1 MEAKD
6 IVLDA
11 LERIRSILHRTL
23 TGLTLDDLHRQPS
36 ADTNSIAWLTWH
48 LTRVQDKQVSDL
60 AGREQ
65 AWIVDGWHAR
75 FDKPA
80 DPDDTGQRY
89 TAEQV
94 ASLRP
99 RDPQVLLDY
108 NKAVYQRSVEYI
120 QTLSPADLDRELN
133 EPRWNPLPTVGVRL
147 VSILADN
154 LQHTGQALYLRGCIE
169 DRHWYPA

>member
-1 MEAKD
+1 MDPKD
-6 IVLDA
+6 VLVDGYSRIPQLLGMA
-11 LERIRSILHRTL
+11 LD
-23 TGLTLDDLHRQPS
+23 GLTAEQLAYRPNEE
-36 ADTNSIAWLTWH
+36 ANSVAWLAWH

-99 RDPQVLLDY
+99 ADPAVLLDY
-108 NKAVYQRSVEYI
+108 NKAVQERTAEYI
-120 QTLSPADLDRELN
+120 RTLQPADLDRELN

-147 VSILADN
+147 VSILSDN
-154 LQHTGQALYLRGCIE
+154 LQHSGQALYLRGCIE
-169 DRHWYPA
+169 GKHWHPA